1 MKINRVQRFSTWI
14 ATWVR
19 GSIKPTRSLARVAA
33 LAALA
38 VIAPLASPLAHA
50 QDFPTKPIRI
60 VVPLPPGGSNDVLAR
75 LLGQKMS
82 EAFGQPVVVEN
93 KPGAAGNIATDFMA
107 KSEGD
112 GYTIAIA
119 PNQTVA
125 VNPVLYPKLPFDV
138 LRDLQG
144 ITLLGRVPMVLVVSP
159 GKVSATSVA
168 ELITL
173 ARADPDKLSYA
184 SAGSGSPQHMA
195 AEVFKSL
202 TGTRMTQIPYKGS
215 APALVDVL
223 GGQVDVMFCPI
234 NSALPHIRSGKLRA
248 LATTGTKRLDLLPNV
263 PTVAETVPTFE
274 SDIWIGMVAP
284 AKTPPAIINK
294 LNAELRRSLALPEV
308 RDKLAEQGIFAETST
323 AADFTKLIATDQKR
337 WAAVIKAAN
346 IAPE

>member
-1 MKINRVQRFSTWI
+1 MKFDRRTW
-14 ATWVR
+14 
-19 GSIKPTRSLARVAA
+19 
-33 LAALA
+33 LAAACLLTA
-38 VIAPLASPLAHA
+38 AASPLAWA
-50 QDFPTKPIRI
+50 QDYPNRPIHI

-75 LLGQKMS
+75 ILGQKMS
-82 EAFGQPVVVEN
+82 ESFGQPVIVDN

-107 KSEGD
+107 KAEGD
-112 GYTIAIA
+112 GYNIAIA

-144 ITLLGRVPMVLVVSP
+144 VTLLGRVPMVLVVSP
-159 GKVSATSVA
+159 KVSASSVA
-168 ELITL
+168 ELI
-173 ARADPDKLSYA
+173 AQAKAGPDKLSYA

-195 AEVFKSL
+195 AEVFKSM
-202 TGTRMTQIPYKGS
+202 TSTRLTQIPYKGS

-223 GGQVDVMFCPI
+223 GGTVDVMFCPI

-248 LATTGTKRLDLLPNV
+248 LGTTGTKRIALLPDV
-263 PTVAETVPTFE
+263 PTIAETVPNYE

-294 LNAELRRSLALPEV
+294 LNAELRRSVALPDV

-323 AADFTKLIATDQKR
+323 PAEFTNLIATDQKR

-346 IAPE
+346 IQPE